1 MGAGEVRLLR
11 RSRCPRNSHDAR
23 LSMCF
28 RRSSSA
34 GKVRRSQ
41 RSCSASQLSRRLPGS
56 PRRRPAK
63 KPVRREQWH
72 LIRIPDPLAR
82 RATIAALESASA
94 LLADAECRKTLTDF
108 DDGNGRSLADRL
120 SSVAVDVHVYLTMV
134 TFIDDSRHKRCASGV
149 LLLTVPGS
157 RVVRVCAEEL
167 KRISQAAARLRE
179 SPRSSTRS
187 CTRWG
192 WARTRHPPGDHGTR
206 ARSMRPEVGAVT
218 GGHTCAQPATPAVVG
233 RMPPTP

>member
-1 MGAGEVRLLR
+1 MGAGELRLLR

-23 LSMCF
+23 LSICF

-41 RSCSASQLSRRLPGS
+41 RRLQ
-56 PRRRPAK
+56 REPAQPEAARELAAATSEK
-63 KPVRREQWH
+63 AVRREQWH

-94 LLADAECRKTLTDF
+94 LLADADCRKTLTDF

-149 LLLTVPGS
+149 LVFTAPGS
-157 RVVRVCAEEL
+157 RVVRVCAGRAQTDL
-167 KRISQAAARLRE
+167 RAAARLRGRHDH
-179 SPRSSTRS
+179 PRDPAHAGTGREP
-187 CTRWG
+187 
-192 WARTRHPPGDHGTR
+192 AILQGDHGTR

-218 GGHTCAQPATPAVVG
+218 GGHTCARSMPGAVN
-233 RMPPTP
+233 